1 MNYNSLRRAACAL
14 TVAVLAACAA
24 LTPGCTRSDDTL
36 GAEFLPDNQ
45 EMKAGTAR
53 LDKAERYLETR
64 LYRTDSIKSSDLG
77 LGYFGAA
84 RNDTTGLVAAGFM
97 TQFVNYYRI
106 TDGYFGYRP
115 IFDSATL
122 RLSVKEF
129 GRDTLT
135 AQQFEVYEIMD
146 DSYLKEDS
154 VYYIDFDPTPYVGK
168 KPLFTFTF
176 PPEHM
181 PGPKASKEVRMTPT
195 EEGRAFVRRLM
206 ISDGTSLI
214 QPGVGYDVY
223 RDDARFVEV
232 FKGLYIKPADAAAT
246 ENGKGSVYGT
256 ELSASGFSIYGRNR
270 VEEDPTLIR
279 DTVGMVYMFY
289 DKDFKAGNRSINTV
303 RHNYAGSQI
312 DPAALEGERPLSASI
327 VVSGLGGVISEV
339 TFTQEFFDAVER
351 IIAEANAE
359 EGRSFTTLAF
369 NRALMSIYFTGGDY
383 AWEKIDAN
391 EVAPL
396 MTAAIDR
403 LGAYTDYAALE
414 PVPDYDFYSEKYYDL
429 TLNYGGYINRS
440 RACYV
445 LDISGYL
452 QGLWNRYL
460 AAKAEAGGG
469 MVDLAKVADRSIY
482 LGPGAYDLYTNAFAK
497 VQGMRDEGNAAP
509 VALDLTYT
517 LMK

>member
-1 MNYNSLRRAACAL
+1 
-14 TVAVLAACAA
+14 
-24 LTPGCTRSDDTL
+24 
-36 GAEFLPDNQ
+36 
-45 EMKAGTAR
+45 
-53 LDKAERYLETR
+53 
-64 LYRTDSIKSSDLG
+64 
-77 LGYFGAA
+77 
-84 RNDTTGLVAAGFM
+84 M

-135 AQQFEVYEIMD
+135 AQQFEVYEITD

-270 VEEDPTLIR
+270 VATRWAWYTCSTTRTSKPAT
-279 DTVGMVYMFY
+279 
-289 DKDFKAGNRSINTV
+289 ARST
-303 RHNYAGSQI
+303 RCA
-312 DPAALEGERPLSASI
+312 
-327 VVSGLGGVISEV
+327 
-339 TFTQEFFDAVER
+339 
-351 IIAEANAE
+351 
-359 EGRSFTTLAF
+359 TT
-369 NRALMSIYFTGGDY
+369 
-383 AWEKIDAN
+383 
-391 EVAPL
+391 
-396 MTAAIDR
+396 
-403 LGAYTDYAALE
+403 
-414 PVPDYDFYSEKYYDL
+414 
-429 TLNYGGYINRS
+429 
-440 RACYV
+440 
-445 LDISGYL
+445 
-452 QGLWNRYL
+452 
-460 AAKAEAGGG
+460 
-469 MVDLAKVADRSIY
+469 
-482 LGPGAYDLYTNAFAK
+482 
-497 VQGMRDEGNAAP
+497 MRDRRSTPQRSKASGR
-509 VALDLTYT
+509 
-517 LMK
+517 